1 MSPFLDA
8 LLKRLHLKPMSLAER
23 VNRKVI
29 SGYQPS
35 EMAKSITGS
44 LTSDQI
50 NALMRRACQEHA
62 SKTGRKTLMD

>member
-8 LLKRLHLKPMSLAER
+8 LLKRLHRKPMSLAER

-35 EMAKSITGS
+35 EMAKSITGT

-50 NALMRRACQEHA
+50 NDLMSRACREHA
-62 SKTGRKTLMD
+62 SKTGRKTFMD